1 MTEPSTRTLAD
12 ALDAL
17 RNAAGAASLEQQA
30 AVREGEAL
38 AAAVAESAEQ
48 AYLDWGE
55 QTGHP
60 DPQAFFDAAHRGRR
74 WRAAPTALLGQLV
87 LNRSPQAA
95 NYAEALAEVCRAAQT
110 LGEPNPRTA
119 GNAAVAAAAQLAALN
134 PPPMPATTRP
144 EVAAMLRALNQSSL
158 DLSALDLSAL
168 DLSSLDLST
177 LDLPGGIPGLAPGGA
192 LDLLVSALSRSRAA
206 PPSAATG
213 SAQPTEDNS
222 RPSPDPSPRRLTN
235 FLQSLMPWSASPQS
249 RQRSTGKWPCFESR
263 RCAARRA

>member
-17 RNAAGAASLEQQA
+17 RNAASAASLDHEA

-95 NYAEALAEVCRAAQT
+95 TTPRRSPRSVARRRRSANRTLAR
-110 LGEPNPRTA
+110 
-119 GNAAVAAAAQLAALN
+119 
-134 PPPMPATTRP
+134 PATPLSLRP
-144 EVAAMLRALNQSSL
+144 RSSQR
-158 DLSALDLSAL
+158 
-168 DLSSLDLST
+168 SLHRRCQR
-177 LDLPGGIPGLAPGGA
+177 LPG
-192 LDLLVSALSRSRAA
+192 
-206 PPSAATG
+206 
-213 SAQPTEDNS
+213 Q
-222 RPSPDPSPRRLTN
+222 
-235 FLQSLMPWSASPQS
+235 
-249 RQRSTGKWPCFESR
+249 K
-263 RCAARRA
+263 